1 MAKSETAMND
11 VQELLRLVEGGVSSL
26 SIVTYEEHQALE
38 LIRKAA
44 QILDWK
50 MRIWSAGRGS
60 RDGLHPVLGGKTEN
74 PSPEEGLKEFCNLP
88 SRTFCVALDLGKY
101 LQSFLILRMLR
112 DTIHRIELNQNVL
125 VLIDSE
131 DCLPEC
137 IRTCCRRFDLSL
149 PSEEELEN
157 VFRNT
162 LRQIHN
168 KTPLEIGLSKEGL
181 KAIIRNLRGL
191 SIRQARRVLEEAVAG
206 DRRLDDEDVNR
217 IIAGKRR
224 LLEADALLEYVEAPL
239 TLDEIGGMKNL
250 KQWLATRE
258 KAFSP
263 QAAEFGLPPPRG
275 VLILGVQG
283 AGKSL
288 CAKAIAAAWRQP
300 LFRLDCGTLY
310 NKYIGESEN
319 NLRKALRQIEAM
331 SPAIL
336 WIDEIE
342 KAFASAASQS
352 TDGGLSKRMFATL
365 LTWMQEHKQPVFLV
379 ATANDI
385 EALPPELLRKGRFDE
400 IFFVGLPGKEVRQEI
415 FAIHLKKRKRKPEEF
430 ELEALADAAEGFTG
444 SEIEQAVLSA
454 LYKAFHQKKDVDT
467 DLLLESV
474 RNTVP
479 LSVTMRERMEAL
491 YQWAQGRVIWAD

>member
-1 MAKSETAMND
+1 MAWSETAMND
-11 VQELLRLVEGGVSSL
+11 LQELLRLVEGGVSCI
-26 SIVTYEEHQALE
+26 SIVTYEEHHALE

-44 QILDWK
+44 QKLDWK

-88 SRTFCVALDLGKY
+88 SRTFCVALDLSRY
-101 LQSFLILRMLR
+101 LQSHLILRMLR
-112 DTIHRIELNQNVL
+112 DTIHRVELNQS
-125 VLIDSE
+125 VLILIDGE

-137 IRTCCRRFDLSL
+137 IRSYSRRFDLSL

-191 SIRQARRVLEEAVAG
+191 SIRQARRVLEETVAG

-224 LLEADALLEYVEAPL
+224 LLEADALLESVEAPL

-263 QAAEFGLPPPRG
+263 QAAEFGLTPPRG
-275 VLILGVQG
+275 ILILGVQG

-319 NLRKALRQIEAM
+319 NLRKAMRQIEAM

-400 IFFVGLPGKEVRQEI
+400 IFFVGLPGKEVRREI

-430 ELEALADAAEGFTG
+430 DLEALADAAEGFSG

-454 LYKAFHQKKDVDT
+454 LYKAFHQKKDVNT

-479 LSVTMRERMEAL
+479 LSVTMRERVEAL
-491 YQWAQGRVIWAD
+491 YRWAQGRVIWAD

>member
-1 MAKSETAMND
+1 MANAAMKNGD
-11 VQELLRLVEGGVSSL
+11 VQELLRLVEGGVSCL
-26 SIVTYEEHQALE
+26 SIVTCEEHQALE
-38 LIRKAA
+38 VIRKAA
-44 QILDWK
+44 EALKWK

-60 RDGLHPVLGGKTEN
+60 RDGLHPVLGARTEN
-74 PSPEEGLKEFCNLP
+74 SSPEEGLTEFCNLP
-88 SRTFCVALDLGKY
+88 CHTFCVALDLGKY
-101 LQSFLILRMLR
+101 LQSPLILRMLR
-112 DTIHRIELNQNVL
+112 DTVHWVELNQSVL
-125 VLIDSE
+125 ILIDSE

-137 IRTCCRRFDLSL
+137 IRSSSRRFDLLL
-149 PSEEELEN
+149 PTEEELEH

-168 KTPLEIGLSKEGL
+168 KTPLEIGLSQEGL
-181 KAIIRNLRGL
+181 RAILRNLRGL
-191 SIRQARRVLEEAVAG
+191 SIRQARHVLGEAVAG
-206 DRRLDDEDVNR
+206 DRRLTDEDVNR
-217 IIAGKRR
+217 IISGKRR
-224 LLEADALLEYVEAPL
+224 LLEADALLEFVQAPL
-239 TLDEIGGMKNL
+239 TMDEIGGMKTL
-250 KQWLATRE
+250 KQWLETR
-258 KAFSP
+258 KKSFLP
-263 QAAEFGLPPPRG
+263 AAREFGLTPPRG
-275 VLILGVQG
+275 ILILGVQG

-319 NLRKALRQIEAM
+319 NLRKALFQIEAM

-400 IFFVGLPGKEVRQEI
+400 IFFVGLPAAEVRREI
-415 FAIHLKKRKRKPEEF
+415 FAIHLKKRKRNPEQF
-430 ELEALADAAEGFTG
+430 DLDTLAEAAEGFSG
-444 SEIEQAVLSA
+444 SEIEQVVLSA
-454 LYKAFHQKKDVDT
+454 LYKAFHQAQELT
-467 DLLLESV
+467 TEILLEAV
-474 RNTVP
+474 RSTVP
-479 LSVTMRERMEAL
+479 LSVTMRERIEGL